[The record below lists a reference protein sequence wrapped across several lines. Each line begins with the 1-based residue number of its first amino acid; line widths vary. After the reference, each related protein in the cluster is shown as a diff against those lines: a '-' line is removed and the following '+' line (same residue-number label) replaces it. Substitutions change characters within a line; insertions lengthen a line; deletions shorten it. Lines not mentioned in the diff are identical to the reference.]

1 MLPYVILFAIFA
13 IAAIRAGVN
22 PARQPRRWVLVAT
35 ATILII
41 FVGLRYEVGAD
52 WYNYL
57 YLYNKIT
64 HGSLGAAL
72 ATSDPAYAVLN
83 WIAGKAG
90 LAIWFPNLIC
100 ATLFTWGLIAFSRQQ
115 PNPALAL
122 AVAVY
127 VVVLVGMGYTRQS
140 AALGLVMLAITQHL
154 RGQTVRMGISLL
166 FALTFHSSSAV
177 MIPVLALAAA
187 GRGIGTFLTALLLG
201 LLLLYQFYGSLLVL
215 VGRYTVETFVA
226 AGAVPRLL
234 LNLIPALIFLSI
246 PRRLSRNPAEVRLWS
261 IFALLT
267 FVSVAALFAVSSSTV
282 VDRLGL
288 YIAPLQI
295 FVWSRLPAAF
305 GSGPRQNMLIMSGI
319 LAYSFAIEM
328 AWLTYGYWG
337 YAWLPYQNYLWE
349 TVGGRA
355 PPPWFY
361 EMR

>member
-13 IAAIRAGVN
+13 FAAIRAGLN
-22 PARQPRRWVLVAT
+22 PARQPRWWILIAVAG
-35 ATILII
+35 ILII

-64 HGSLGAAL
+64 RGSLSTAL
-72 ATSDPAYAVLN
+72 ATSDPGYALLN
-83 WIAGKAG
+83 WIAGQAG

-100 ATLFTWGLIAFSRQQ
+100 ATLFTWGLIAFCRQQ

-140 AALGLVMLAITQHL
+140 AALGLVMLAISQHL
-154 RGQTVRMGISLL
+154 RGQTVRMAISLL

-187 GRGIGTFLTALLLG
+187 GRGIGTLLTAMLLG
-201 LLLLYQFYGSLLVL
+201 LLLLYQFYGSLVVL
-215 VGRYTVETFVA
+215 VGRYTDETFVA

-246 PRRLSRNPAEVRLWS
+246 PRRLSLNPAEVRLWS

-267 FVSVAALFAVSSSTV
+267 FVSVAGLFLVNSSTI

-288 YIAPLQI
+288 YLAPLQI

-305 GSGPRQNMLIMSGI
+305 GSGSRQNMLMMSGI
-319 LAYSFAIEM
+319 LVYSFAIEM
-328 AWLTYGYWG
+328 AWLTYGHWG

-361 EMR
+361 DLR